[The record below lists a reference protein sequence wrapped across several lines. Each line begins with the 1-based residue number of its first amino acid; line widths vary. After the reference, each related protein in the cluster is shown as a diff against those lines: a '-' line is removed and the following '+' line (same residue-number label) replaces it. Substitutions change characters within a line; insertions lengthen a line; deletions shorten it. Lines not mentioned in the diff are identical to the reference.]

1 MSHSL
6 ILASPDAGSEGASH
20 FCSALLGGDHAKNG
34 RKPAQETPPQ
44 NHYNGYIVM
53 EKKWNIL
60 PDMPQEMMSQ
70 FPEYPRI
77 ISQLLYNRN
86 LKTQEQIDEF
96 FNSDYEADLHDPF
109 LHKGMLEGVNRIKEA
124 IDKKEK
130 IIVYGDYDADG
141 VSASVVL
148 HTILKELGADFD
160 VYIPDRYKDGY
171 GLTEKSI
178 KEFHGQKVKLII
190 TVDCGITNVKEVKLA
205 NNLEIDVIIT
215 DHHLPKDEL
224 PQACV
229 VIDSRQKDDTYP
241 FKWLCGGA
249 LAFKLAQAILNCQ
262 SVGIKWDEAK
272 NIKPGF
278 EKWLLD
284 VVSLCTI
291 TDMVPLIGE
300 NRTLAKYGFLVM
312 AQTKRKGL
320 KELMRLAGLE
330 PKIMKQSLTGELF
343 SNIGSYEIGFVIGPR
358 INAAGRLEHAST
370 AFDLLVTDDQ
380 KEAEALAKHLEGTNF
395 ERQRII
401 EIITK
406 EVEERLSE
414 TYRGKLPNVIFE
426 GSTEWPA
433 GVVGIVAG
441 RLTDKYSRPAFIYSR
456 GEKNSKGSCRSIK
469 SFNLAEEMEKCA
481 DILETFGG
489 HAFAAGFSLSNEN
502 LKEFQEQLLE
512 LTENLKEEDLQAVIN
527 IDGQLDFGDV
537 NWEIYDHLKNFEPF
551 GKENDRP
558 VFLIKNLKVK
568 DLKWVGSSAN
578 HMQIWLVP
586 SKVEGLI
593 DAGSDKFMKPLKGV
607 AFRFEDFKDRI
618 KVGNIVDVVF
628 EIDVNEWNGSREL
641 QLIIRDLKIVSSF

>member
-1 MSHSL
+1 M
-6 ILASPDAGSEGASH
+6 PDIS
-20 FCSALLGGDHAKNG
+20 
-34 RKPAQETPPQ
+34 QEF
-44 NHYNGYIVM
+44 I
-53 EKKWNIL
+53 
-60 PDMPQEMMSQ
+60 DQ
-70 FPEYPRI
+70 FPEYPKI

-96 FNSDYEADLHDPF
+96 FNSDYEADLHNPY
-109 LHKGMLEGVNRIKEA
+109 LHKGMRESIVRIKEA

-148 HTILKELGADFD
+148 YAILKELGADFD

-178 KEFHGQKVKLII
+178 KEFHEQKTKLII

-205 NNLEIDVIIT
+205 NELGIDVVIT

-224 PQACV
+224 PQAYA
-229 VIDSRQKDDTYP
+229 VINSRQKDDEYP

-249 LAFKLAQAILNCQ
+249 LAFKLVQAILNCQ
-262 SVGIKWDEAK
+262 SSGIEWDEVK
-272 NIKPGF
+272 KIKPGF

-291 TDMVPLIGE
+291 TDMVPLVGE

-330 PKIMKQSLTGELF
+330 PKVMKQSLTGELF

-358 INAAGRLEHAST
+358 INSAGRLDHANT
-370 AFDLLVTDDQ
+370 AFELLITDDQ
-380 KEAEALAKHLEGTNF
+380 KEAESLAKHLENTNF
-395 ERQRII
+395 ERQRLV
-401 EIITK
+401 EMITK
-406 EVEERLSE
+406 EVEERLLN
-414 TYRGKLPNVIFE
+414 TYMGKLPNIIFE
-426 GSTEWPA
+426 GSTEWSA

-441 RLTDKYSRPAFIYSR
+441 RLTEKYSRPAFIYSR
-456 GEKNSKGSCRSIK
+456 EEETSKGSCRSIK
-469 SFNLAEEMEKCA
+469 SFNLVEEMEKCA

-489 HAFAAGFSLSNEN
+489 HAVAAGFSLKNEN
-502 LKEFQEQLLE
+502 LKKFQEQLLKQAE
-512 LTENLKEEDLQAVIN
+512 RLKEEDLKAVIN
-527 IDGQLDFGDV
+527 IDGQIDFGDV

-558 VFLIKNLKVK
+558 VFLMKNLKVK

-578 HMQIWLVP
+578 HMQIWLT
-586 SKVEGLI
+586 
-593 DAGSDKFMKPLKGV
+593 DANSDKFMKPLKGI
-607 AFRFEDFKDRI
+607 AFRFEDFKDKI
-618 KVGNIVDVVF
+618 KVGNIADAVF
-628 EIDVNEWNGSREL
+628 EINVNEWNGNREL
-641 QLIIRDLKIVSSF
+641 QLIIRDLKII